1 MVNPYGAMKLK
12 LNFFSLTL
20 SIGHCSAWYSHLSY
34 IISSATNIA
43 ELEIYDGRSGSENG
57 ILASKILPQVNV
69 ESLTKC
75 TFKFLDVK
83 AQTLLS
89 FLEQRAN
96 ISSISIFS
104 CNLLNGSWNDILI
117 SICEHL
123 DALSEFWFQGN
134 GDRETHLTACTVW
147 DGRPLFT
154 LYGYDP
160 GDGLLRDILKVKEED
175 ICGEDFTWVDMCDED
190 DGTMLQDM
198 IAESGLPRALND
210 SITGYCEVEYPGRTA
225 FWYIMI

>member
-117 SICEHL
+117 SIREHL

-134 GDRETHLTACTVW
+134 GDRGTHLTACTVW

-210 SITGYCEVEYPGRTA
+210 FITGYCEVEYPGRTA